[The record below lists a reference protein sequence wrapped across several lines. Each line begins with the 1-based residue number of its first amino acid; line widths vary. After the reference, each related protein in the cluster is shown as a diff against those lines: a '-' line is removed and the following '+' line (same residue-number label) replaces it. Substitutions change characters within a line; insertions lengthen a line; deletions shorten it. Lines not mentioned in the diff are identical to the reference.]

1 MAPPDVAPV
10 EAPVYFPLTGGRRF
24 HSRANPRGPGAR
36 LIQVGRAPVPLET
49 MEEPMNRQY
58 DLVVVGTGTASGA
71 ASRCREAGWKVAV
84 VDSRPVGGTCALRGC
99 RPKKLLVSAAEAVH
113 APRDMAGRGI
123 LAEGLTIDWPALMR
137 FKRSEVDSLP
147 AVFTEG
153 YAKAGIDV
161 IKGRA
166 RFVAPTALAVN
177 GDRVTGRH
185 VLIASGARPAPLG
198 VPGEELV
205 ATSDRF
211 LDLDTLPPRI
221 VFVGGGFISF
231 EFAHVAVRAGVDVT
245 ILHRGSRPLEGF
257 DPDLVAL
264 LVKRTRE
271 LGARVELST
280 AVTGVERTASG
291 LAVLGRS
298 PGGERRFEAD
308 LVIHG
313 AGRMPDLDDLDLA
326 AGGVTRERRGVS
338 VNQYLQSSSNPA
350 VYAAGDAAASGPPL
364 TPKAGHDTE
373 VVASNLLEGNH
384 RVPSY
389 EAIASAVFTVPA
401 LAAAGLTEEAARAKG
416 LRFRTQWQE
425 TSSWFSSKRVGET
438 ASGFK
443 TLVEVGTDRILGAH
457 LLGPHAEE
465 VINLFAMAMRFGLKA
480 GDVKQML
487 FAYPT
492 SASDVPFML

>member
-1 MAPPDVAPV
+1 MD
-10 EAPVYFPLTGGRRF
+10 
-24 HSRANPRGPGAR
+24 RA
-36 LIQVGRAPVPLET
+36 
-49 MEEPMNRQY
+49 Y

-71 ASRCREAGWKVAV
+71 ASRCREAGWTVAV
-84 VDSRPVGGTCALRGC
+84 IDSRPVGGTCALRGC

-113 APRDMAGRGI
+113 TPRDMAGRGI
-123 LAEGLTIDWPALMR
+123 LDAGLRIDWPALMR
-137 FKRSEVDSLP
+137 FKRSETDPLP
-147 AVFTEG
+147 AVFTDG

-166 RFVAPTALAVN
+166 RFVGPAALVVN

-205 ATSDRF
+205 ASSDRF

-231 EFAHVAVRAGVDVT
+231 EFAHVAARAGADVT
-245 ILHRGSRPLEGF
+245 IVHRGPRPLEGF
-257 DPDLVAL
+257 DPDLVGL

-271 LGARVELST
+271 LGAKVELST
-280 AVTGVERTASG
+280 AVAGVERTPSG
-291 LAVLGRS
+291 LAVVGRS
-298 PGGERRFEAD
+298 GGSEHRFEAD

-338 VNQYLQSSSNPA
+338 VNQYLQSASNPA

-373 VVASNLLEGNH
+373 IVASNLLEGNH
-384 RVPSY
+384 RMPNY
-389 EAIASAVFTVPA
+389 EGIASAVFTVPA
-401 LAAAGLTEEAARAKG
+401 LAAVGLTEETARAQG

-443 TLVEVGTDRILGAH
+443 TLVEEGTDRILGAH

-465 VINLFAMAMRFGLKA
+465 AINLFAMAMRFGLKA

-492 SASDVPFML
+492 SASDVPSML

>member
-1 MAPPDVAPV
+1 MD
-10 EAPVYFPLTGGRRF
+10 
-24 HSRANPRGPGAR
+24 RA
-36 LIQVGRAPVPLET
+36 
-49 MEEPMNRQY
+49 Y

-71 ASRCREAGWKVAV
+71 ASRCRDAGWKVAV
-84 VDSRPVGGTCALRGC
+84 IDSRPVGGTCALRGC
-99 RPKKLLVSAAEAVH
+99 RPKKLLVSAGEAVH

-123 LAEGLTIDWPALMR
+123 VDAGLKIDWPALMR
-137 FKRSEVDSLP
+137 FKRSETNPLP
-147 AVFTEG
+147 ALYTES

-166 RFVAPTALAVN
+166 RFVDPSALAVN

-185 VLIASGARPAPLG
+185 VLIAAGERPAPLG

-205 ATSDRF
+205 GSSERF

-221 VFVGGGFISF
+221 IFVGGGYISF
-231 EFAHVAVRAGVDVT
+231 EFAHLAASAGADVT
-245 ILHRGSRPLEGF
+245 ILHRGARPLEGF
-257 DPDLVAL
+257 DPDLVDL

-271 LGARVELST
+271 LGAKIELST
-280 AVTGVERTASG
+280 AVAGVERTPSG
-291 LAVLGRS
+291 LAVVGMS
-298 PGGERRFEAD
+298 GGSERRFEAD

-338 VNQYLQSSSNPA
+338 VNQYLQSPSNPA

-373 VVASNLLEGNH
+373 IVASNLLEGNH
-384 RVPSY
+384 RMPNY
-389 EAIASAVFTVPA
+389 EGLASAVFTVPA
-401 LAAAGLTEEAARAKG
+401 LAAVGLTEEAARAKG

-443 TLVEVGTDRILGAH
+443 TLVEEGTDRILGAH
-457 LLGPHAEE
+457 LLGHHAEE
-465 VINLFAMAMRFGLKA
+465 VINLFAMAMRFGIKA